1 MNGGAVSSHSL
12 KTQMITSYAQSGL
25 GQRLLQR
32 HRMLGK
38 EKPQY
43 CSAYADISQAEIGC
57 PSGCSGFVAEQR
69 KIYCLWLWTR
79 PPTSR

>member
-1 MNGGAVSSHSL
+1 
-12 KTQMITSYAQSGL
+12 MITSYAQSGL